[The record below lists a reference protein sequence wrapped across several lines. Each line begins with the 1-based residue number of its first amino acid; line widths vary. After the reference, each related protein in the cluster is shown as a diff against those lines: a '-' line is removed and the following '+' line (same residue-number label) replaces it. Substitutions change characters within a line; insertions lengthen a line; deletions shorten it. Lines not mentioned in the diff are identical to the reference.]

1 MYLRNDG
8 GETEDVENVGS
19 GVGVG
24 GSGGGS
30 GCCGPNAGGV
40 ATDVLVS
47 SVRPARKATAIK
59 INIV

>member
-19 GVGVG
+19 GVGG

-30 GCCGPNAGGV
+30 GCWGPNAGGV

-47 SVRPARKATAIK
+47 SVRPARKATTIK